1 MIHRQDTVRLTD
13 SRQAPASRFR
23 RGWAVVVGTL
33 VVAGVGTACDNDGG
47 FGPGTLRVGPL
58 VPGEEA
64 DNASIAYVQ
73 VGRPMAVNLDGA
85 IRVGWTRAETDIG
98 NAYYQR
104 FGLSVRMNYR
114 PNNR

>member
-1 MIHRQDTVRLTD
+1 MNRSNSNRSEYDALSASVLVSTPLPARATLNVYALLT
-13 SRQAPASRFR
+13 
-23 RGWAVVVGTL
+23 GKTYVHE
-33 VVAGVGTACDNDGG
+33 TA
-47 FGPGTLRVGPL
+47 FARL

-114 PNNR
+114 PNSK